1 MQKRFRKIHGDRA
14 AEVWLDVGLI
24 WFKAELYEDGVLLD
38 QQKGR
43 KPKTEEIKVYLSGK
57 DFSALIRLEPEGN
70 IVCTWSR

>member
-1 MQKRFRKIHGDRA
+1 MQKRFRKVEGNRA

-38 QQKGR
+38 TQKGR
-43 KPKTEEIKVYLSGK
+43 KSNTEEIKIYLSGK
-57 DFSALIRLEPEGN
+57 EFSALMRLEPSGN